1 MTLVIAGYSRGGFE
15 EGLYFAT
22 DSHITKNNDIL
33 VKGFKK
39 VIELPIRVKR
49 VNFCGHWFNGYV
61 GYRYESSCAVA
72 FAGSSLVAQHLIN
85 SMKNH
90 LSELYPTYQDGR
102 YQIVMLCE
110 RSKHLTSNDNYS
122 EEMFLNSDLDN
133 ILTGKYL
140 SKVVC
145 HSIEAVLNE
154 ARKHGSMSRLF
165 VAYQA
170 EFIFG
175 IQCPQTRDYQLYQ
188 YEIVR
193 DEELGARVEFRKI
206 AQDDLAVI
214 GEKRKFKE
222 SALEALKGCPP
233 NNERSYTMFS
243 FLNRAIE
250 NENSIGN
257 NSIGKPSGLFNLEGR
272 ILKKVQ
278 HEN

>member
-1 MTLVIAGYSRGGFE
+1 MTLVIAGYNRGVFE
-15 EGLYFAT
+15 EGIYFAA
-22 DSHITKNNDIL
+22 DSHITQNNHIL

-39 VIELPIRVKR
+39 IIELPIRVKGL
-49 VNFCGHWFNGYV
+49 NFCGNWFNGYL
-61 GYRYESSCAVA
+61 GNRYESACAVA

-90 LSELYPTYQDGR
+90 LSELYPTYLDGR
-102 YQIVMLCE
+102 YQIVMSCE
-110 RSKHLTSNDNYS
+110 RRKHLRNSDSYS
-122 EEMFLNSDLDN
+122 EDMFLGRDLDN

-175 IQCPQTRDYQLYQ
+175 VQCPQTREHQLYQ
-188 YEIVR
+188 YKIVP
-193 DEELGARVEFRKI
+193 DEELGATVEFQKI
-206 AQDDLAVI
+206 AQDSLAVI
-214 GEKRKFKE
+214 GGKIKFRE

-233 NNERSYTMFS
+233 SDKQSYTMFS
-243 FLNRAIE
+243 FLNQTIDS
-250 NENSIGN
+250 ENSIGN

-272 ILKKVQ
+272 TLKKIQ